1 GFDYMTKSDLRDD
14 ISSTSSIDIIYNES
28 TEQNAANMKG
38 YNQFDLIEKPK
49 DTFTQIDSNTQTPS
63 AIINYLKM
71 TLFNYGNNRR
81 LPESTQ
87 KAKVCYA
94 RVSLEHQQG
103 DFERQIADLRY
114 NYPGYEIISGIEVE
128 EVVVTQKDQLCRLES
143 EIVEWIFKKN
153 GTLLVVF
160 GSDICANNNK
170 TGEFTKDL
178 LSIIIVDSKVPKK
191 SNETSSK
198 QGMTHSPFFHPEGTI
213 ETQAI
218 DDQCLVIVEK
228 EGIE

>member
-1 GFDYMTKSDLRDD
+1 
-14 ISSTSSIDIIYNES
+14 
-28 TEQNAANMKG
+28 
-38 YNQFDLIEKPK
+38 
-49 DTFTQIDSNTQTPS
+49 
-63 AIINYLKM
+63 M

-153 GTLLVVF
+153 GTLLVCLWHNIM
-160 GSDICANNNK
+160 DYALLPIIQEK
-170 TGEFTKDL
+170 KDFP
-178 LSIIIVDSKVPKK
+178 SDSKVPKK